1 MANGFNGFLDNLGR
15 GTFNPK
21 GNLGDFQHAARLY
34 VDDYFRLAPKSKF
47 LYHVFFGINPSAV
60 KSLNL
65 LQRHRTEI
73 GMLVKS
79 VDLPKFQIKTENQVN
94 QYNRKKNVKLAI
106 NYEPVNIKFHDDNL
120 GVTSQL
126 WQNYYQYYF
135 ADHNLSSNTAAY
147 SKNQYSGP
155 ARNQF
160 RYGLDNNISVP
171 FFNDITIYQLAR
183 QTYQSYTLINPII
196 NSWNHDNMDQSQDT
210 GVTENTMTVLYEAVY
225 YNQGRIDG
233 ITPPG
238 FGQDHY
244 DRTPSPLGIAGGGTA
259 TLFGPGGVVAGAT
272 DVFGSVISGEAFSSP
287 GNLLE
292 TIIKAKNTYE
302 NSKDL
307 SREGIRQEGARI
319 ATGALNEIAKPPVS
333 GVPNSIFPRP

>member
-1 MANGFNGFLDNLGR
+1 MANGFNGFLDNLGS

-34 VDDYFRLAPKSKF
+34 VDDFFRLAPKSKF

-65 LQRHRTEI
+65 LQRHRTEM

-79 VDLPKFQIKTENQVN
+79 VDLPKFQVKTENQIN

-106 NYEPVNIKFHDDNL
+106 NYEPVNIKLHDDNL

-147 SKNQYSGP
+147 SKNQYSGS

-171 FFNDITIYQLAR
+171 FFNDITIYQLSR
-183 QTYQSYTLINPII
+183 QTYASYTLINPII
-196 NSWNHDNMDQSQDT
+196 SAWNHDNMDQSQDT
-210 GVTENTMTVLYEAVY
+210 GVTENSMTLLYESVY

-238 FGQDHY
+238 FAQDHY
-244 DRTPSPLGIAGGGTA
+244 DRTPSPLGIGGGGTA
-259 TLFGPGGVVAGAT
+259 TLFGPGGVIAGAT

-287 GNLLE
+287 GSILQ

-307 SREGIRQEGARI
+307 SREGIREEGVRI
-319 ATGALNEIAKPPVS
+319 ATGALGEIAKPPVS
-333 GVPNSIFPRP
+333 GVPNSVFPRP